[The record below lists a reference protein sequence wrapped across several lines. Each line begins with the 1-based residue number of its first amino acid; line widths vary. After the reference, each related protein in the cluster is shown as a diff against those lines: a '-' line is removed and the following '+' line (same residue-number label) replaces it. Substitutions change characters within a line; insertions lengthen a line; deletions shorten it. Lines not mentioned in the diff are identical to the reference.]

1 MNTFILSLQLL
12 TRIPIKKQIDV
23 KDDMLIRGVNFYP
36 VIGVVVGLFDVLIF
50 WLFSLFMPKMF
61 AALCAVLA
69 ELCIT
74 GGFHLDGLSDTADA
88 IYSARTKERML
99 EIMKDTRVGS
109 NGVIAS
115 VMDMLFKFI
124 LISTS
129 RHTIAALIL
138 GPVAGKMVQSL
149 LMYKAVYPREKG
161 LGHSYIGRVTGDILM
176 ISSLS
181 GFIIMTVGMIPV
193 ARWFAPVFP
202 VACFLL
208 AIGYRRYIESKID
221 GMTGDTL
228 GAGSEIMEIFF
239 LILFVAFE
247 TTGLIH

>member
-1 MNTFILSLQLL
+1 M
-12 TRIPIKKQIDV
+12 
-23 KDDMLIRGVNFYP
+23 
-36 VIGVVVGLFDVLIF
+36 VIGVFDLLVFWVL
-50 WLFSLFMPKMF
+50 SLFMPKLF
-61 AALCAVLA
+61 AALCAMLA

-99 EIMKDTRVGS
+99 EIMKDSRVGS

-115 VMDMLFKFI
+115 VMDMLFKLI
-124 LISTS
+124 LIFTS
-129 RHTIAALIL
+129 AQTMTALIL
-138 GPVAGKMVQSL
+138 APVAGKMVQSM
-149 LMYKAVYPREKG
+149 LMYKAVYPRDKG
-161 LGHSYIGRVTGDILM
+161 LGHSYIGRITGDILM

-181 GFIIMTVGMIPV
+181 GFIIMTVGLIPV
-193 ARWFAPVFP
+193 AGWFSPVFP
-202 VACFLL
+202 AACFIL
-208 AIGYRRYIESKID
+208 AFGYRKYIESKID

-247 TTGLIH
+247 TTGLIR